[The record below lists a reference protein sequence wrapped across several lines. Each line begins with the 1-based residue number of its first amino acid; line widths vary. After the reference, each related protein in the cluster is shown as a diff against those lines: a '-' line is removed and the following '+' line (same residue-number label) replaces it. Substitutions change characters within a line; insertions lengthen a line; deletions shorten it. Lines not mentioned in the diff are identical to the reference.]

1 MRFRNGLSVGL
12 WASLCLWL
20 GACGGIQL
28 DPTPPPGFDLSG
40 TWLVVDSGEPPPTP
54 RNLRARGSML
64 AFVTQDFPI
73 LRAKRI
79 TVEQNRDSMG
89 VRYDGGD
96 YRDVSWGTRQRGLWE
111 VRAGWNE
118 GALVILWDADDA
130 KAQETLTLSDGGQR
144 LTVNARIES
153 RGDRIDIQR
162 VFERQ

>member
-1 MRFRNGLSVGL
+1 MQLRRVLSVSL
-12 WASLCLWL
+12 LTSLCLWL

-28 DPTPPPGFDLSG
+28 EPTPPPGFDLSG
-40 TWLVVDSGEPPPTP
+40 TWLAVDSAEPPPSP
-54 RNLRARGSML
+54 RSLRARGSML

-73 LRAKRI
+73 LRAKRM

-89 VRYDGGD
+89 VRYDGGN

-130 KAQETLTLSDGGQR
+130 KAQETITLSADGQR
-144 LTVNARIES
+144 LTVDAEIES
-153 RGDRIDIQR
+153 RGDRIAIVR
-162 VFERQ
+162 EFERM